1 MFSKVNP
8 AGEAREYGLLEIT
21 ADAYRLL
28 DDDTKPA
35 AIRAAWGDV
44 RSSSSSFSSFYFFL
58 FGDVDGRSQGGATT
72 GLDARF
78 SN

>member
-44 RSSSSSFSSFYFFL
+44 RSSFSSFYFVL